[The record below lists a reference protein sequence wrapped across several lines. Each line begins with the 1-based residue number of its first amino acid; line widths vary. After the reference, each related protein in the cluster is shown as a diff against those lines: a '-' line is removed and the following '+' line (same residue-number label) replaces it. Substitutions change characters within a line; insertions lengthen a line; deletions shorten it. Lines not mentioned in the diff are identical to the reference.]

1 MTKKKIFLTLSYSLL
16 CACSLQETKPQV
28 LPTFAHYKACDLM
41 SLDIVSTLQCGKT
54 SRNSYCLPDNKCS
67 EKGNSLVAY
76 YDKLAITISMN
87 QLSEIEARKLFLKR
101 NNEAELEYIEVMHEL
116 DKQQKESISN
126 RNTRMS
132 IGRQAMDPRSP
143 LAW

>member
-1 MTKKKIFLTLSYSLL
+1 M
-16 CACSLQETKPQV
+16 
-28 LPTFAHYKACDLM
+28 
-41 SLDIVSTLQCGKT
+41 
-54 SRNSYCLPDNKCS
+54 
-67 EKGNSLVAY
+67 AY
-76 YDKLAITISMN
+76 YDKLANSVHMN

-101 NNEAELEYIEVMHEL
+101 NNEAELEYNVVMHEL
-116 DKQQKESISN
+116 EKQRKESISN